1 MCMCMYKYISVVCA
15 HVCPRGDE
23 KGMKGDMLHHS
34 PSYAL
39 ETESLTEPLPT
50 WLGYLQPSPVFLH
63 RVNRGDFNSGPQAC
77 TTSTPCPESPPV
89 PQILLIPASVE
100 REDRVGALGAP
111 LACGEAATSFH
122 PILTFNRGKLS
133 HKEQM
138 FT

>member
-1 MCMCMYKYISVVCA
+1 M
-15 HVCPRGDE
+15 
-23 KGMKGDMLHHS
+23 GDMLHHS

-39 ETESLTEPLPT
+39 ETGSLTEPLPT
-50 WLGYLQPSPVFLH
+50 RLGYLQPSPAFLH
-63 RVNRGDFNSGPQAC
+63 RVNAGDLVLRLAPQALLV
-77 TTSTPCPESPPV
+77 TESPPV

-100 REDRVGALGAP
+100 REDGVGALGAP

-122 PILTFNRGKLS
+122 PIPTFNRGKLS